1 MPGHFAHIALV
12 DSIIS
17 ERWNKLPNL
26 SPSLE
31 SALTNYLPYCKL
43 GAVAPD
49 CASCTGQN
57 AASGWAKLMHYHRP
71 ADFVRYAIPHLL
83 EMPFNRTETRACLAW
98 IFGYVAHV
106 VADCTVHPVIKCL
119 VGDYA
124 DNPSGHR
131 LCEFNQDVYI
141 VRKRT
146 GKEIVGSPFLE
157 LCGMEECAVTSSK
170 NPQLKAILTLWTHCL
185 KQYPTAEAKKYVRVL
200 RDSITPNMWSATYLN
215 VMNHAAS
222 GKGLA
227 KWFGMEYMKSQAIQP
242 RHIENLPTP
251 YPKTRL
257 NYDALFDLAAKN
269 IIAAWT
275 ELAAALDTSQ
285 PDRFTMATADLDT
298 GIVTATGKS
307 LYWA

>member
-12 DSIIS
+12 DSIIN
-17 ERWNKLPNL
+17 ERWNELPNL

-31 SALTNYLPYCKL
+31 SALSNYLPYCKL

-71 ADFVRYAIPHLL
+71 ADFVRSAIPRLL
-83 EMPFNRTETRACLAW
+83 KMSFNRSETRACLAW
-98 IFGYVAHV
+98 IFGYAAHV

-119 VGDYA
+119 VGDYV

-131 LCEFNQDVYI
+131 LCEFSQDVYL
-141 VRKRT
+141 VQKRT
-146 GKEIVGSPFLE
+146 GKEIVGSTFLE

-170 NPQLKAILTLWTHCL
+170 NPQLKAILNLWTYCL
-185 KQYPTAEAKKYVRVL
+185 EQYPAAEAKKYVRVL
-200 RDSITPNMWSATYLN
+200 RDTITPNMWCATYLN
-215 VMNHAAS
+215 VMNHSAS

-227 KWFGMEYMKSQAIQP
+227 KWLGMEYMKSGAVLP
-242 RHIENLPTP
+242 RYIENLPTP
-251 YPKTRL
+251 DPAVKL
-257 NYDALFDLAAKN
+257 HYDALFDRAADN
-269 IIAAWT
+269 IIAAWK
-275 ELAAALDTSQ
+275 ELAIALDTDQ
-285 PDRFTMATADLDT
+285 AERFTLANADLDT
-298 GIVTATGKS
+298 GIVDGTKSS